1 MLKLVWASNHFLL
14 PRVDL
19 RKANQAVRRAMLD
32 KDLCILF
39 EPIDPDKL
47 TIACHSDTA
56 FSNVG
61 EHTQAGTSSLSPRN
75 LCKMGLKPNGYP
87 LHGAVINLELLVAAL
102 AAGSQA
108 FCTASG
114 SVEWLSLMLAEILD
128 GDLILRERGDV
139 LKRRPPIL
147 VTDCKSLYLVSLS
160 ARI

>member
-1 MLKLVWASNHFLL
+1 M
-14 PRVDL
+14 
-19 RKANQAVRRAMLD
+19 D

-56 FSNVG
+56 FANVG
-61 EHTQAGTSSLSPRN
+61 EHTQAGTSSPSPRN

-87 LHGAVINLELLVAAL
+87 LHGAVINSVELLVVRWL
-102 AAGSQA
+102 QESQA

-128 GDLILRERGDV
+128 GDFESPRTRRRAQKTASDFGDR
-139 LKRRPPIL
+139 LQE
-147 VTDCKSLYLVSLS
+147 LVSS
-160 ARI
+160 ISFGPHMN

>member
-1 MLKLVWASNHFLL
+1 MNAQTSLGQQSFPALKMA
-14 PRVDL
+14 DL
-19 RKANQAVRRAMLD
+19 GKANQAVRRATLD

-56 FSNVG
+56 FANTHPSRYIIAFTEKPLQNGAEAKWVPATWRSYKLSRAVG
-61 EHTQAGTSSLSPRN
+61 ST
-75 LCKMGLKPNGYP
+75 
-87 LHGAVINLELLVAAL
+87 L
-102 AAGSQA
+102 AAESEA
-108 FCTASG
+108 FYTASG

-160 ARI
+160 ART

>member
-1 MLKLVWASNHFLL
+1 MNAQTSLGQQSFPAPKM
-14 PRVDL
+14 VDL

-87 LHGAVINLELLVAAL
+87 LHGAVINSVELLVAR
-102 AAGSQA
+102 
-108 FCTASG
+108 
-114 SVEWLSLMLAEILD
+114 WLQ
-128 GDLILRERGDV
+128 G
-139 LKRRPPIL
+139 LKPF
-147 VTDCKSLYLVSLS
+147 
-160 ARI
+160 ARLQDP